1 MQPFEHSNNQ
11 SLQCIGVNL
20 NNLTVFQPIIAIN
33 HDNFEEDPMQSQ
45 LQVEYILYS
54 FYHSY
59 TTETT
64 KKTSLFKR
72 STYTI

>member
-1 MQPFEHSNNQ
+1 MQPFEHPNNQ
-11 SLQCIGVNL
+11 TLALIWTIWL
-20 NNLTVFQPIIAIN
+20 FFFQPISAIN
-33 HDNFEEDPMQSQ
+33 QNNFDKDPMQSQ